1 MPARLYALSLSHPAH
16 AARLMLER
24 KGIDHQ
30 VVNLLPGMHPIF
42 LRLRGFRGPTVPA
55 LAIDGQRVQGSLSIS
70 RALERLRPEPRLFPS
85 APVQRRAVEEAR
97 RGERRTFSR
106 SCGGCFDGRP

>member
-1 MPARLYALSLSHPAH
+1 
-16 AARLMLER
+16 MLER